1 MGNSTLNKVLSKEQI
16 LDSGLSLYNS
26 GLPTG
31 LGIGL
36 TEVDDY
42 IRWETGR
49 LSVITGVPNLG
60 KSEFLD
66 FMNVRMNLQH
76 GWKTLYFSPENYPVN
91 YHLQKLVSKIAGKAF
106 DKKELSEKEL
116 VNTLNHIANNFFFL
130 DYENVRTLDD
140 ILGSA
145 EQLKQQ
151 EGIKV
156 LVIDPYNRLEH
167 QRPAR
172 LNETEYISHFLDT
185 LTNFAKRHNILIHLV
200 AHPRKMQMKDGAFEV
215 PNYYDIN
222 GSANFANKADYCLTV
237 HRSKEVNQ
245 TEIHI
250 EKVKFKNL
258 GCQGTAYLK
267 YDLQSGNYYED
278 DRELPCWDF
287 SVPKQE
293 NNEYKCYEDQ
303 ANRYRYS
310 EQADIYS
317 TINVLDVPVSY
328 YTSTTSTEGLEVNLY
343 NYLIN
348 KNERIDLDAMR
359 QHLNFKE
366 LKKSLPV
373 ITVSGV
379 FNGNHKTEKLKSHSG
394 LICIDIDR
402 KDQTKDM
409 DAIFNELKQFR
420 NIAYLGHSCS
430 GEGLFAIVPIK
441 DPHKHF
447 GHFLSLEK
455 DLADRGIVIDKS
467 GKDISRLR
475 YYSYDPE
482 AYYNLMAETYTS
494 LYTSPPKEYHYNHT
508 AIAIDDKRLNDALND
523 IQTNHLNIAEK
534 YEDWRDLA
542 IIFNNEFGEDGRK
555 LFHAV
560 SSQSRKYDEGEC
572 DDMYDKIGSYAY
584 QEKGLG
590 SFYYMYDEAT
600 KKMKS

>member
-1 MGNSTLNKVLSKEQI
+1 MGNNTLNKVLSKEQI
-16 LDSGLSLYNS
+16 INSGLSLYSS

-66 FMNVRMNLQH
+66 FMTVRMNLQH

-91 YHLQKLVSKIAGKAF
+91 YHLQKLVSKIAGKPF
-106 DKKELSEKEL
+106 DKNKLSEKEL
-116 VNTLNHIANNFFFL
+116 VDTLNHIANNFFFL

-140 ILGSA
+140 IIGCA

-151 EGIKV
+151 EGIKA

-185 LTNFAKRHNILIHLV
+185 LSNFAKRFDILIHLV

-258 GCQGTAYLK
+258 GHQGVAFLK
-267 YDLQSGNYYED
+267 YDTPSGNYYEEN
-278 DRELPCWDF
+278 RELPSWDF
-287 SVPKQE
+287 SLPKQE
-293 NNEYKCYEDQ
+293 NNEYQCYADQ
-303 ANRYRYS
+303 ANFYS
-310 EQADIYS
+310 S
-317 TINVLDVPVSY
+317 VNVLDVPVSY
-328 YTSTTSTEGLEVNLY
+328 YVSVSSTDGQEINLY
-343 NYLIN
+343 NYLTN
-348 KNERIDLDAMR
+348 KDKNIDLETMR
-359 QHLNFKE
+359 QQPDFKE
-366 LKKSLPV
+366 RKQSLPA

-379 FNGNHKTEKLKSHSG
+379 FDGSHKAERLKSHSG

-409 DAIFNELKQFR
+409 KKIFNELQYFR
-420 NIAYLGHSCS
+420 NIAYLGRSCS

-441 DPHKHF
+441 EPQKHL
-447 GHFLSLEK
+447 GHFLALQK
-455 DLADRGIVIDKS
+455 DFANRGIVIDANCKN
-467 GKDISRLR
+467 INRLR

-482 AYYNLMAETYTS
+482 AYYNIKAETYTN
-494 LYTSPPKEYHYNHT
+494 LYSTPPKEYRYDNT
-508 AIAIDDKRLNDALND
+508 AISIEDKRLNDAISD
-523 IQTNHLNIAEK
+523 IQTNHINLAEK

-542 IIFNNEFGEDGRK
+542 MIFNLEFGEEGRK

-560 SSQSRKYDEGEC
+560 SSQSSKYDRGEC
-572 DDMYDKIGSYAY
+572 DDVYDKIGSYAY
-584 QEKGLG
+584 QDKGLG
-590 SFYYMYDEAT
+590 SFYYMYDEA
-600 KKMKS
+600 KKKLNNNNLTV